1 MKKNENTIYLNLF
14 SDESTANSCW
24 INDKYITN
32 QEIINIVKMFNR
44 EIENFISLKKIEKK
58 YMFEIAKNFY
68 KTIRDIKNLFYYYNQ
83 QKIDSFKISDE
94 KWFFSLIDKFCDELK
109 FNLNNMKEN
118 VAYFNDFKFTV
129 NQNFFIT
136 KK

>member
-1 MKKNENTIYLNLF
+1 
-14 SDESTANSCW
+14 
-24 INDKYITN
+24 
-32 QEIINIVKMFNR
+32 MFNR

-94 KWFFSLIDKFCDELK
+94 K
-109 FNLNNMKEN
+109 
-118 VAYFNDFKFTV
+118 
-129 NQNFFIT
+129 
-136 KK
+136 